1 MTPTDLPWLLLSAT
15 ILAALAGGAWF
26 AMRCRR
32 WQRACH
38 AAETMCAAARTGEA
52 SVTRTL
58 QLFAHELQALAL
70 NLRGLAD
77 TLSAERHQNAESV
90 AVAAAQLGSLADEL
104 CHHLMPAGQTRVL
117 VSEVIDLAPFV
128 QEAVGM
134 VAASISPGRRNWR
147 IRATQSPP
155 VNLWADRRALRL
167 VLLRV
172 LGEAVRTSA
181 QDDWIEIGWR
191 ITPDGLVID
200 VEDEGTGNTLPAA
213 AGAALDS
220 RGIGLR
226 LSLARSLAQA
236 HGGSLEVEALARVG
250 TSVSITLPTD
260 RLRGMAPAA

>member
-1 MTPTDLPWLLLSAT
+1 MTPTDLPWLLLST
-15 ILAALAGGAWF
+15 TLLAALAGGAF
-26 AMRCRR
+26 LHVRCGRL
-32 WQRACH
+32 QRACQ
-38 AAETMCAAARTGEA
+38 AAQAMCAAARTGEA

-90 AVAAAQLGSLADEL
+90 AVASAQLGSLADEL

-117 VSEVIDLAPFV
+117 VSELIDLAPFV
-128 QEAVGM
+128 QEAADI
-134 VAASISPGRRNWR
+134 VATSIQPGRRNWR
-147 IRATQSPP
+147 IKTTASPP
-155 VNLWADRRALRL
+155 VTLWADRRALRL

-200 VEDEGTGNTLPAA
+200 VEDEGTGNTLPGV
-213 AGAALDS
+213 AGAVLDS

-236 HGGSLEVEALARVG
+236 HGGALQVEALARVG

-260 RLRGMAPAA
+260 RLRGVAPVG